1 MRSQRDAPHRLCAF
15 CGGNLVRLSSLP
27 RHFLFRTLS
36 RPLYFSAT
44 FLLVG
49 QEIVHS
55 QNPQFSL
62 RFGEFSHL
70 LSLSITHTHTQTVFS
85 CPWPGQTTYACIL
98 WCVYVCQCEIFV
110 ITSSYKV
117 SHENSPYTPFP
128 INLLLVMRMKLCTPF
143 KHGFT
148 VLFFPLFLHTL
159 STYLLTGNPSIIQLC
174 RVDLEFFFL

>member
-1 MRSQRDAPHRLCAF
+1 MKRKILTGQFQSLSTCLVAIFIIYLLTFLLHHKHLWLCAFTTRRTPSLCAF

-70 LSLSITHTHTQTVFS
+70 LSLSHAHTHTDS
-85 CPWPGQTTYACIL
+85 
-98 WCVYVCQCEIFV
+98 
-110 ITSSYKV
+110 
-117 SHENSPYTPFP
+117 
-128 INLLLVMRMKLCTPF
+128 
-143 KHGFT
+143 
-148 VLFFPLFLHTL
+148 
-159 STYLLTGNPSIIQLC
+159 
-174 RVDLEFFFL
+174 FFLSVAGSNHVRLYFMVCICVSV